1 MPLTTAQQTIFD
13 APERFRVISAGRRF
27 GKTFLSM
34 YEIARIAKEPNKRI
48 MYICPTY
55 RMAKQIL
62 WQDLKEK
69 LISIN
74 WAKKINESDLTIVL
88 KNDSRISLRS
98 AQNPDNLKGVSLDLV
113 VMDECAF
120 IQHKTWTEVL
130 RPALADREGSAVF
143 ISTPKG
149 SNWFKDIFDDAHNL
163 DDWKSFSY
171 TTVEGGNVTES
182 EVNSAK
188 REMDSRTF
196 KQEFE
201 ASFENFA
208 GVIYYNFNHE
218 TNIKHTE
225 TEILPTTL
233 IHAAIDFNVSPISC
247 ALATIEKDNHIHF
260 FDEIVIHG
268 SNTFEL
274 VEEINN
280 RYPNNRIYGYP
291 DASGQA
297 RKTSSKSS
305 DHHILRQGGI
315 VLKVARSNPPVRD
328 RIAAVNLALNNSDNE
343 VKLTIDPKCKEVIK
357 SLSKQTYKEGTRVPD
372 KDSGTDHMSDAIGYL
387 VNWTSP
393 ILAPTREKTGPSIY
407 AHL

>member
-1 MPLTTAQQTIFD
+1 MPLTPAQQTIFD
-13 APERFRVISAGRRF
+13 APERFRVVSAGRRF
-27 GKTFLSM
+27 GKTYLSM
-34 YEIARIAKEPNKRI
+34 YEIANIAREPNKRI
-48 MYICPTY
+48 MYVCPTY

-74 WAKKINESDLTIVL
+74 WIKKINESDLTIVL
-88 KNDSRISLRS
+88 KNNSRISLRS

-171 TTVEGGNVTES
+171 TTVEGGNVTEA

-188 REMDSRTF
+188 REMDTRTF

-201 ASFENFA
+201 ASFQNFS
-208 GVIYYNFNHE
+208 GIIYYNFNHE
-218 TNIKHTE
+218 TNIKPTT
-225 TEILPTTL
+225 TEILPNTL

-247 ALATIEKDNHIHF
+247 ALATIDKEQNIHF

-305 DHHILRQGGI
+305 DHHILRQGGL

-328 RIAAVNLALNNSDNE
+328 RIAAVNMALLASDKE

-357 SLSKQTYKEGTRVPD
+357 SLSKQTYKEGTRIPD
-372 KDSGTDHMSDAIGYL
+372 KDSGHDHMSDSVGYL
-387 VNWTSP
+387 VNWISP
-393 ILAPTREKTGPSIY
+393 ILAPTREHTGPSIY